1 MAKSL
6 LSEELQVLFH
16 AALLGRSD
24 IIKNAIASYR
34 STGKSSPEDIANFV
48 STIRPE
54 DGATPLHVAAHGN
67 HSDAI
72 RTLLNA
78 GARLDIIATEGIFQ
92 GKLPYELSSDATK
105 QTTFHV
111 YLFEQIAIGNVPP
124 IPLRVAVNAPPIQ
137 PSRPYHSLYMERLA
151 TEEVQVDNN
160 GPIVKEGVEEEVM
173 LSPSPESSDLTP
185 PPPPLHQQQ
194 QQQNEEEIEDE
205 KVPKKDLFSVLYG
218 RSSGVGG
225 EEGDAPLPG
234 SSNKPPTYIFWPPVR
249 QQQRHP
255 NLSPLKLSSAEN
267 TLICISSAEVD
278 IFPLLLSSGLIE
290 VMDNF
295 GLQALKSNSKP
306 YISSCNR
313 KKLPEWYRGIPIASK
328 GKSEPLIAILAAT
341 TSHKIDNFSTLES
354 ALHNKLIRS
363 IRNTVECGFR
373 YVLLLGYDIGDKH
386 FDNNSN
392 RKALEAFVRHDFI
405 LPLKAMGIHT
415 SFSILGVDN
424 PIQKPVPVFNA
435 MAVEAYHKGADFF
448 YRINDDTILATGGW
462 TSALIYPLLRLD
474 PPLFGVVGPRELN
487 EHTPFRDWGF
497 AEHDFVH
504 RTHMEVFQMS
514 YYPTNFTDYGCDV
527 WIFRVYGRWHT
538 MSADSVFVLHDRT
551 HGTRYEPNA
560 QPVDE
565 QVSKGREL
573 IHTWILA
580 NRERITSNWTEFAD
594 RFRDNTEEDNP
605 LIWPHLLSA
614 PGTPEEPKKKRH

>member
-1 MAKSL
+1 MQHHRYLERRSTFIIVLFILFKCIILTSASNNTECRDLKLRFSIIVGEDWGSAPASARL
-6 LSEELQVLFH
+6 QWSEKICDQFFKEELSWNETKLCNV
-16 AALLGRSD
+16 
-24 IIKNAIASYR
+24 
-34 STGKSSPEDIANFV
+34 
-48 STIRPE
+48 
-54 DGATPLHVAAHGN
+54 
-67 HSDAI
+67 I
-72 RTLLNA
+72 RTDYHVLSFNGWKA
-78 GARLDIIATEGIFQ
+78 
-92 GKLPYELSSDATK
+92 LPMTVQSIWIKKSC
-105 QTTFHV
+105 
-111 YLFEQIAIGNVPP
+111 N
-124 IPLRVAVNAPPIQ
+124 
-137 PSRPYHSLYMERLA
+137 YHC
-151 TEEVQVDNN
+151 
-160 GPIVKEGVEEEVM
+160 
-173 LSPSPESSDLTP
+173 
-185 PPPPLHQQQ
+185 
-194 QQQNEEEIEDE
+194 
-205 KVPKKDLFSVLYG
+205 FS
-218 RSSGVGG
+218 
-225 EEGDAPLPG
+225 
-234 SSNKPPTYIFWPPVR
+234 
-249 QQQRHP
+249 
-255 NLSPLKLSSAEN
+255 
-267 TLICISSAEVD
+267 
-278 IFPLLLSSGLIE
+278 
-290 VMDNF
+290 
-295 GLQALKSNSKP
+295 ALKSNSKP
-306 YISSCNR
+306 YNSSCNR

-341 TSHKIDNFSTLES
+341 TSHKIENFSTLDS
-354 ALHNKLIRS
+354 ALHNKLIRP

-373 YVLLLGYDIGDKH
+373 YVLLLGYDIGDKY